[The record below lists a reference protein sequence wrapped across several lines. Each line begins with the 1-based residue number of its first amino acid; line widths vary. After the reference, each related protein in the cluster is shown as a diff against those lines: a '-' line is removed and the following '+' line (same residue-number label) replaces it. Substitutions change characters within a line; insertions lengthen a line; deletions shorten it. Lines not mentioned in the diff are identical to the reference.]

1 MQHGFAGVARLR
13 GYAMTD
19 FRKLAIIGAG
29 AWGTALA
36 QTAARAGRSVTM
48 WAREAEVVDSINI
61 GHANPAFLPRVP
73 LDRTIRATTDLEA
86 ALDGAG
92 LAAMVVPAQFT
103 REVCQRLPQIAIP
116 LVLCAKGLEQGS
128 GATMTDVVAETVGD
142 APVAVLSGPSF
153 AAEVAQGLPAAVTLA
168 CRDEALGRA
177 LAEALGS
184 HVFRPYWTDDV
195 VGVQI
200 GGAVKNVMAI
210 AAGIVMGRRLGE
222 NARAGL
228 ITRGLAEIVRLG
240 EALGARRET
249 LMGLSGLGDL
259 VLTATSP
266 TSRNTAL
273 GIALGQGRSLQDFMA
288 ERRTVAEGVWTARA
302 IHGLAERH
310 GVDMPICGAVD
321 AVLHKGAD
329 ITMTITSLLE
339 RPFRAEFS

>member
-1 MQHGFAGVARLR
+1 
-13 GYAMTD
+13 MTD

-86 ALDGAG
+86 ALDDAE
-92 LAAMVVPAQFT
+92 LAAMVVPAQFM
-103 REVCQRLPQIAIP
+103 REVCQRLPPVDIP
-116 LVLCAKGLEQGS
+116 LVLCAKGLEQGT
-128 GATMTDVVAETVGD
+128 GATMTDVVDETVGETVAE

-240 EALGARRET
+240 EAMGARQET

-302 IHGLAERH
+302 IHGLAEKH